1 MKLAATL
8 CFFLFSILFG
18 FSQNQ
23 QDIENEINAQVW
35 KPFKTS
41 FEARDWKTFNSLHTD
56 DVLRV
61 NKHGIRI
68 GAEYKK
74 SIEDSYQKPINRKR
88 QIDFC
93 FDQRIYKEDT
103 GYEVGYYRIIST
115 EKDKKPTISYGRF
128 HVVLKKINN
137 QWFIAQD
144 WDTNTINEKL
154 ITKQDFETGN
164 CLK

>member
-41 FEARDWKTFNSLHTD
+41 FEARDWKTFNSLHTN

-68 GAEYKK
+68 GAEYKNLLK
-74 SIEDSYQKPINRKR
+74 TLIRNQLTENDRLIFVSIKEFIRKI
-88 QIDFC
+88 QVM
-93 FDQRIYKEDT
+93 K
-103 GYEVGYYRIIST
+103 
-115 EKDKKPTISYGRF
+115 
-128 HVVLKKINN
+128 
-137 QWFIAQD
+137 
-144 WDTNTINEKL
+144 
-154 ITKQDFETGN
+154 
-164 CLK
+164 